1 LADAAVV
8 SIVDDDKSIRDATR
22 RLVRSLGHSAATF
35 ASAEEFLESGS
46 LRQTACLIVDV
57 QMPGMS
63 GIDLQNHLIASGD
76 CPPVIF
82 VTAFPDDG
90 VQARALGAGA
100 VGFLAKPFSEAC
112 LIACLDRALAHRR
125 CSDVN

>member
-1 LADAAVV
+1 MV

-22 RLVRSLGHSAATF
+22 TLIRALGHPAATF

-46 LRQTACLIVDV
+46 LGQTACLILDV

-63 GIDLQNHLIASGD
+63 GIDLQNHLIASGG

-90 VQARALGAGA
+90 VQQRALGAGA
-100 VGFLAKPFSEAC
+100 VGFLAKPFSEEC

-125 CSDVN
+125 SSDVN

>member
-1 LADAAVV
+1 MTYAAMV

-22 RLVRSLGHSAATF
+22 TLIRSLGHPAATF
-35 ASAEEFLESGS
+35 ASAEEFLKSGS
-46 LRQTACLIVDV
+46 LGQTACLILDV

-63 GIDLQNHLIASGD
+63 GIDLQNHLLANGD

-90 VQARALGAGA
+90 VQERALGAGA
-100 VGFLAKPFSEAC
+100 VGFLAKPFSEDC

-125 CSDVN
+125 SSDVN